1 MPAEERKEAVR
12 SQDERVG
19 VKMMVG
25 GRDCDGDGDC
35 DCDGDCDD
43 NGDGACDG
51 DCDA

>member
-1 MPAEERKEAVR
+1 MPADERKEAVR
-12 SQDERVG
+12 SQDVRVG

-25 GRDCDGDGDC
+25 GRDCDCDGDGDC
-35 DCDGDCDD
+35 DV